1 MSILPTTHKAGLES
15 MDHRRIRHANQE
27 YRTNG
32 SVLYWMHR
40 EFRTQDNWSLIHA
53 RLEALKHQV
62 PVAVVFCLSPS
73 FLDATLRHYDFLLR
87 NLEQVHAAL
96 QHNNIGFIL
105 GMGEPAVV
113 MNQLCQQFKPG
124 LVVTDF
130 DPLRI
135 KQTWVH
141 ALLAHSRV
149 AVDIVDSRN
158 IVPCWLASAH
168 REVGARTLRPKI
180 QRHLPSMLTPFPEL
194 PPHPIAWKTPLPSP
208 QFSTLSPTLQI
219 DRSVQPVNW
228 LQPGEQAAMAT
239 LHHFLAS
246 KLNHYGLRNDPNA
259 DVCSNLSPYLHFGMI
274 AAQRVAL
281 EAQRQ
286 TSRGE
291 AVAAFLEELIVRRE
305 LADNF
310 CLHTPQYDQV
320 AGFPAWAQNSLE
332 KHRPDKRPYL
342 YDDEVFDRAQ
352 THDPLWNAA
361 QQQMKTTGKMHGYM
375 RMYWAKKIL
384 EWTEN
389 AAEALRLAIF
399 LNDRYSLDGRDSNGY
414 AGIAWSIGGVHD
426 RGWAER
432 PIFGSI
438 RYMNDRG
445 AARKFDVKRYI
456 QTWCPAQASLFPPP
470 SG

>member
-1 MSILPTTHKAGLES
+1 

-32 SVLYWMHR
+32 PVLYWMHR

-62 PVAVVFCLSPS
+62 PVAVIFCLSPS
-73 FLDATLRHYDFLLR
+73 FLDATLRQYDFLLR

-96 QHNNIGFIL
+96 QNDNIGFIL
-105 GMGEPAVV
+105 GLGEPVVV
-113 MNQLCQQFKPG
+113 MHQLCRQYKPG

-135 KQTWVH
+135 KRTWVD

-149 AVDIVDSRN
+149 AVDIVDARN

-180 QRHLPSMLTPFPEL
+180 QRHLPSMLTPFPLL
-194 PPHPIAWKTPLPSP
+194 PPHPISWETPFPVP
-208 QFSTLSPTLQI
+208 QFTQLSATLKV
-219 DRSVQPVNW
+219 DRSVQPVHW

-239 LHHFLAS
+239 LHLFLNS
-246 KLNHYGLRNDPNA
+246 RLNKYDLRNDPNV

-281 EAQRQ
+281 EVQSHAPQ
-286 TSRGE
+286 GE
-291 AVAAFLEELIVRRE
+291 PTAAFLEELIIRRE

-310 CLHTPQYDQV
+310 CLYTPQYDQV

-332 KHRPDKRPYL
+332 KHRQDKRPSL
-342 YDDEVFDRAQ
+342 YDDEAFDLAQ
-352 THDPLWNAA
+352 THDPLWNSA

-426 RGWAER
+426 RGWTER
-432 PIFGSI
+432 PVFGTI

-456 QTWCPAQASLFPPP
+456 QTWCPTQASLFPLP